1 VGPAPVPLGSPTATA
16 FDGFSSFHVGLPG
29 MAAMTAPIATTAKLR
44 KSSVFHT
51 LVGFV
56 AITGGFGAGLA
67 LLGAVVSLFFGGL
80 GVAAGVGEGGAQA
93 LRSFGAIGMAILA
106 VVGAIT
112 ARSRLRTGAAMMGA
126 SAVAGLWLTPWA
138 YLPGAVLLGAAAVMA
153 VRGEAGEA

>member
-1 VGPAPVPLGSPTATA
+1 
-16 FDGFSSFHVGLPG
+16 
-29 MAAMTAPIATTAKLR
+29 MTAPIATTAKLK
-44 KSSVFHT
+44 KSSVLHT
-51 LVGFV
+51 LVGCGGAECRCGLHSTRVGSLLIGGRFVGRIV

-67 LLGAVVSLFFGGL
+67 LLGAVVSLFFGGV

-153 VRGEAGEA
+153 MRGEAGEA

>member
-1 VGPAPVPLGSPTATA
+1 MV
-16 FDGFSSFHVGLPG
+16 
-29 MAAMTAPIATTAKLR
+29 AMTAPIATTARLT
-44 KSSVFHT
+44 KSSVLHT
-51 LVGFV
+51 LVGCGSAEYRCGLHSTRVGSLLIGGRFVGRIV

-67 LLGAVVSLFFGGL
+67 LFGAVVSLFFGGM
-80 GVAAGVGEGGAQA
+80 GATVGVGEGGAQA

-112 ARSRLRTGAAMMGA
+112 ARSRLRTGAAMMVA

>member
-1 VGPAPVPLGSPTATA
+1 
-16 FDGFSSFHVGLPG
+16 VGLL
-29 MAAMTAPIATTAKLR
+29 PIGGH
-44 KSSVFHT
+44 F
-51 LVGFV
+51 VGRIV

-80 GVAAGVGEGGAQA
+80 GVAAGEGGAQA

-112 ARSRLRTGAAMMGA
+112 ACSRLRTGAAMMGA

-153 VRGEAGEA
+153 VRGEAGEV

>member
-1 VGPAPVPLGSPTATA
+1 
-16 FDGFSSFHVGLPG
+16 
-29 MAAMTAPIATTAKLR
+29 MTAPIATTAKLE
-44 KSSVFHT
+44 KSSVLHT
-51 LVGFV
+51 FVGCGGAECRCELHSTRVGLLLIGGCFVGRIV

-67 LLGAVVSLFFGGL
+67 LLGTVVSLFFGGV
-80 GVAAGVGEGGAQA
+80 GVAAGVGEGGAQV